1 MFFFSNKNEFDEE
14 PELPSPD
21 SLLTQ
26 FQRRQI
32 YIESVTVVDDRML
45 TDSWTATPGRQ
56 LVEEIADQQ
65 VVALDL
71 VELTENYLPQD
82 FNLISEVQ
90 KVSCFLINKKLNK
103 GSLYFQ
109 RNYSLSKIDSD
120 KLN

>member
-1 MFFFSNKNEFDEE
+1 M
-14 PELPSPD
+14 
-21 SLLTQ
+21 TQ

-32 YIESVTVVDDRML
+32 FIESVTVVDDRML

-109 RNYSLSKIDSD
+109 RNYSLSNIDSD

>member
-32 YIESVTVVDDRML
+32 FIESVTVVDDRML

-109 RNYSLSKIDSD
+109 RNYSLSNIDSD

>member
-32 YIESVTVVDDRML
+32 FIESVTVVDDRML

-103 GSLYFQ
+103 GSLYFR

>member
-32 YIESVTVVDDRML
+32 FIESVTVVDDRML

-103 GSLYFQ
+103 GSLYFL
-109 RNYSLSKIDSD
+109 RNYSLSNIDSD